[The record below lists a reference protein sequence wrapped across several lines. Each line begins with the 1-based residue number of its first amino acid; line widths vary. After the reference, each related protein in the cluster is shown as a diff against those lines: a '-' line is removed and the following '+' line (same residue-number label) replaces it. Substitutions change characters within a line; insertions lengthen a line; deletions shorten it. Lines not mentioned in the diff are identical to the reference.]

1 MEKFNKTSVFKD
13 LEQLNSDLLEL
24 LTNKNCTKTNVSA
37 IMAELLEKYT
47 PKAGG
52 GQIQN
57 PSYVENGVT
66 MHYCRYLTIY
76 RPEDEM
82 VMSSGKSK
90 GYSKIAISRWTKAG
104 KDAKVLQSEA
114 LKCLLTREDNE
125 ELQNQLISRGH
136 ELNEQAEE
144 LLLNRNKPSFYQD
157 LVESIE
163 DESVIID

>member
-13 LEQLNSDLLEL
+13 LEQLNSDLLDL
-24 LTNKNCTKTNVSA
+24 LTNKSCTKTNVSA

-52 GQIQN
+52 GQVQN

-76 RPEDEM
+76 MPEDEM

-104 KDAKVLQSEA
+104 KDAKVLQESA
-114 LKCLLTREDNE
+114 LKELLAGNIVEGQDFNAK
-125 ELQNQLISRGH
+125 
-136 ELNEQAEE
+136 AEE
-144 LLLNRNKPSFYQD
+144 LLLLRNKHEFYQD
-157 LVESIE
+157 LVESIQD
-163 DESVIID
+163 DEVVL

>member
-13 LEQLNSDLLEL
+13 LEQLNSDLLDL
-24 LTNKNCTKTNVSA
+24 LTNKSCTKTNVSA

-52 GQIQN
+52 GQVQN
-57 PSYVENGVT
+57 PSYIEDGVT

-104 KDAKVLQSEA
+104 KDAKVLQESA
-114 LKCLLTREDNE
+114 LKELLAGNIVEGQDFNAK
-125 ELQNQLISRGH
+125 
-136 ELNEQAEE
+136 AEE
-144 LLLNRNKPSFYQD
+144 LLLLRNKPEFYQD
-157 LVESIE
+157 LVESIQD
-163 DESVIID
+163 DEVVL

>member
-13 LEQLNSDLLEL
+13 LEQLNNDLLEL

-52 GQIQN
+52 GQVQN
-57 PSYVENGVT
+57 PSYVENGIT

-76 RPEDEM
+76 MPEDEM
-82 VMSSGKSK
+82 VISNGKSK

-104 KDAKVLQSEA
+104 KDAKVLQESA
-114 LKCLLTREDNE
+114 LKELLAGNIVAGQDFNA
-125 ELQNQLISRGH
+125 
-136 ELNEQAEE
+136 QAEE

-157 LVESIE
+157 LVDSIQD
-163 DESVIID
+163 DEVIL

>member
-13 LEQLNSDLLEL
+13 LEQLNSDLLDL
-24 LTNKNCTKTNVSA
+24 LTNKSCTKTNVSA

-52 GQIQN
+52 GQVQN
-57 PSYVENGVT
+57 PSYIENGIT

-104 KDAKVLQSEA
+104 KDAKVLQESA
-114 LKCLLTREDNE
+114 LKELLVGNIVEGQDFN
-125 ELQNQLISRGH
+125 S
-136 ELNEQAEE
+136 QAEE
-144 LLLNRNKPSFYQD
+144 LLLLRNKPEFYQD
-157 LVESIE
+157 LVEAIQD
-163 DESVIID
+163 DEVVL

>member
-52 GQIQN
+52 GQVQN

-104 KDAKVLQSEA
+104 KDAKVLQESA
-114 LKCLLTREDNE
+114 LKELLAGNIVEGQDFNA
-125 ELQNQLISRGH
+125 
-136 ELNEQAEE
+136 QAEE
-144 LLLNRNKPSFYQD
+144 LLLLRNKPEFYQD
-157 LVESIE
+157 LVESIQD
-163 DESVIID
+163 DEVIL

>member
-13 LEQLNSDLLEL
+13 LEQLNSDLLDL
-24 LTNKNCTKTNVSA
+24 LTNKSCTKTNVSA
-37 IMAELLEKYT
+37 LMAELLEKYT

-52 GQIQN
+52 GQVQN
-57 PSYVENGVT
+57 PSCVNDDGVT

-104 KDAKVLQSEA
+104 KDAKVLQESA
-114 LKCLLTREDNE
+114 LKELLAGNIVEGQDFNA
-125 ELQNQLISRGH
+125 
-136 ELNEQAEE
+136 QAEE
-144 LLLNRNKPSFYQD
+144 LLLLRNKPEFYQD
-157 LVESIE
+157 LVESIQD
-163 DESVIID
+163 DEVVL

>member
-13 LEQLNSDLLEL
+13 LEQLNSDLLDL
-24 LTNKNCTKTNVSA
+24 LTNKSCTKTNVSA

-52 GQIQN
+52 GQVQN

-76 RPEDEM
+76 MPEDAM

-104 KDAKVLQSEA
+104 KDAKVLQESA
-114 LKCLLTREDNE
+114 LKELLAGNIVEGQDFNA
-125 ELQNQLISRGH
+125 
-136 ELNEQAEE
+136 QAEE
-144 LLLNRNKPSFYQD
+144 LLLLRNKPEFYQD
-157 LVESIE
+157 LVEAIQ
-163 DESVIID
+163 DDAVVL

>member
-24 LTNKNCTKTNVSA
+24 LTNKSCTKTNVSA

-52 GQIQN
+52 GQVQN
-57 PSYVENGVT
+57 PSYIENGVT

-104 KDAKVLQSEA
+104 KDAKVLQESA
-114 LKCLLTREDNE
+114 LKELLAGNIVEGQDFNA
-125 ELQNQLISRGH
+125 
-136 ELNEQAEE
+136 QAEE
-144 LLLNRNKPSFYQD
+144 LLLLRNKPEFYQD
-157 LVESIE
+157 LVESIQD
-163 DESVIID
+163 DEVVL

>member
-24 LTNKNCTKTNVSA
+24 LTNKSCTKTNVSA

-52 GQIQN
+52 GQVQN

-76 RPEDEM
+76 MPEDAM

-104 KDAKVLQSEA
+104 KDAKVLQESA
-114 LKCLLTREDNE
+114 LKELLAGNIVEGQDFN
-125 ELQNQLISRGH
+125 S
-136 ELNEQAEE
+136 QAEE
-144 LLLNRNKPSFYQD
+144 LLLLRNKPEFYQD
-157 LVESIE
+157 LVKAIQD
-163 DESVIID
+163 DEVVL

>member
-24 LTNKNCTKTNVSA
+24 LTNKSCTKTNVSA

-52 GQIQN
+52 GQVQN

-82 VMSSGKSK
+82 VMSAGKSK

-104 KDAKVLQSEA
+104 KDAKVLQESA
-114 LKCLLTREDNE
+114 LKELLAGNIVEGQDFNA
-125 ELQNQLISRGH
+125 
-136 ELNEQAEE
+136 QAEE
-144 LLLNRNKPSFYQD
+144 LLLLRNKPEFYQD
-157 LVESIE
+157 LVESIQD
-163 DESVIID
+163 DEVVL

>member
-24 LTNKNCTKTNVSA
+24 LTNKSCTKTNVSA

-52 GQIQN
+52 GQVQN

-90 GYSKIAISRWTKAG
+90 GYSKIAISRWTKVG
-104 KDAKVLQSEA
+104 KDAKSFQESA
-114 LKCLLTREDNE
+114 LKALLLGNIVEGQEFNA
-125 ELQNQLISRGH
+125 
-136 ELNEQAEE
+136 QAEE
-144 LLLNRNKPSFYQD
+144 LLLLRNKPEFYQD
-157 LVESIE
+157 LVESIQD
-163 DESVIID
+163 DEVVL

>member
-24 LTNKNCTKTNVSA
+24 LTNKSCTKTNVSA

-57 PSYVENGVT
+57 PSYIENGVT

-104 KDAKVLQSEA
+104 KDAKVLQESA
-114 LKCLLTREDNE
+114 LKELLA
-125 ELQNQLISRGH
+125 GH
-136 ELNEQAEE
+136 IVEGQDFNAQAEE

-157 LVESIE
+157 LVESIQD
-163 DESVIID
+163 DEVVL

>member
-24 LTNKNCTKTNVSA
+24 LTNKSCTKTNVSA

-52 GQIQN
+52 GQVQN
-57 PSYVENGVT
+57 PSYIENGVT

-76 RPEDEM
+76 MPEDAM
-82 VMSSGKSK
+82 VISNGKSK

-104 KDAKVLQSEA
+104 KDAKVLQESA
-114 LKCLLTREDNE
+114 LKELLVGNIVEGQDFNAT
-125 ELQNQLISRGH
+125 
-136 ELNEQAEE
+136 AEE
-144 LLLNRNKPSFYQD
+144 LLLLRNKPEFYQD
-157 LVESIE
+157 LVESIQD
-163 DESVIID
+163 DEVIL

>member
-13 LEQLNSDLLEL
+13 LEQLNSDLLDL
-24 LTNKNCTKTNVSA
+24 LTNKSCTKTNVSA
-37 IMAELLEKYT
+37 LMAELLEKYT

-52 GQIQN
+52 GQVQN
-57 PSYVENGVT
+57 PSYINDDGIT

-104 KDAKVLQSEA
+104 KDAKVLQESA
-114 LKCLLTREDNE
+114 LKELLAGNIVEGQDFN
-125 ELQNQLISRGH
+125 S
-136 ELNEQAEE
+136 QAEE
-144 LLLNRNKPSFYQD
+144 LLLLRNKPEFYQD
-157 LVESIE
+157 LVESIQD
-163 DESVIID
+163 DEVVL

>member
-24 LTNKNCTKTNVSA
+24 LANKSCTKTNVSTL
-37 IMAELLEKYT
+37 MVELLDKYT

-52 GQIQN
+52 GQVQN
-57 PSYVENGVT
+57 PSYVNDDGIT

-104 KDAKVLQSEA
+104 KDAKVLQESA
-114 LKCLLTREDNE
+114 LKELLAGNIVEGQDFN
-125 ELQNQLISRGH
+125 S
-136 ELNEQAEE
+136 QAEE
-144 LLLNRNKPSFYQD
+144 LLLLRNKSEFYQD
-157 LVESIE
+157 LVESIQD
-163 DESVIID
+163 DEVIL

>member
-13 LEQLNSDLLEL
+13 LEQLNSDLLDL
-24 LTNKNCTKTNVSA
+24 LTNKSCTKTNVSA

-52 GQIQN
+52 GQVQN
-57 PSYVENGVT
+57 PSYIEDGIT

-104 KDAKVLQSEA
+104 KDAKVLQESA
-114 LKCLLTREDNE
+114 LKELLAGNIVEGQDFNAK
-125 ELQNQLISRGH
+125 
-136 ELNEQAEE
+136 AEE
-144 LLLNRNKPSFYQD
+144 LLLLRNKPEFYQD
-157 LVESIE
+157 LVEAIQ
-163 DESVIID
+163 DDAVVL

>member
-24 LTNKNCTKTNVSA
+24 LTNKSCTKTNVSA

-52 GQIQN
+52 GQVQN
-57 PSYVENGVT
+57 PSYINDDGVT

-104 KDAKVLQSEA
+104 KDAKVLQESA
-114 LKCLLTREDNE
+114 LKELLAGNIVEGQDFNAK
-125 ELQNQLISRGH
+125 
-136 ELNEQAEE
+136 AEE
-144 LLLNRNKPSFYQD
+144 LLLLRNKPEFYQD
-157 LVESIE
+157 LVESIQD
-163 DESVIID
+163 DEVVL

>member
-24 LTNKNCTKTNVSA
+24 LTNKSCTKTNVSA

-52 GQIQN
+52 GQVQN
-57 PSYVENGVT
+57 PSYVENGVN

-76 RPEDEM
+76 MPEDAM
-82 VMSSGKSK
+82 VMSAGKSK

-104 KDAKVLQSEA
+104 KEAKVLQESA
-114 LKCLLTREDNE
+114 LKELLAGNIVEGQDFNA
-125 ELQNQLISRGH
+125 
-136 ELNEQAEE
+136 QAEE
-144 LLLNRNKPSFYQD
+144 LLLLRNKPEFYQD
-157 LVESIE
+157 LVESIQD
-163 DESVIID
+163 DEVVL

>member
-24 LTNKNCTKTNVSA
+24 LTNKSCTKTNVSA

-57 PSYVENGVT
+57 PSYIENGVT

-76 RPEDEM
+76 MPEDAM

-104 KDAKVLQSEA
+104 KDAKVLQESA
-114 LKCLLTREDNE
+114 LKELLAGNIVNGQDFNA
-125 ELQNQLISRGH
+125 
-136 ELNEQAEE
+136 QAEE
-144 LLLNRNKPSFYQD
+144 LLLLRNKPEFYQD
-157 LVESIE
+157 LVESIQD
-163 DESVIID
+163 DEVVL

>member
-24 LTNKNCTKTNVSA
+24 LTNKSCTKTNVSA

-57 PSYVENGVT
+57 PSYIEDGVT

-76 RPEDEM
+76 MPEDAM

-104 KDAKVLQSEA
+104 KDAKVLQESA
-114 LKCLLTREDNE
+114 LKELLAGNIVEGQDFNA
-125 ELQNQLISRGH
+125 
-136 ELNEQAEE
+136 QAEE
-144 LLLNRNKPSFYQD
+144 LLLLRNKPEFYQD
-157 LVESIE
+157 LVESIQD
-163 DESVIID
+163 DEVIL

>member
-24 LTNKNCTKTNVSA
+24 LTNKSCTKTNVSA

-52 GQIQN
+52 GQVQN

-76 RPEDEM
+76 RPEDAM

-104 KDAKVLQSEA
+104 KDAKVLQESA
-114 LKCLLTREDNE
+114 LKELLAGNIVEGQDFNA
-125 ELQNQLISRGH
+125 
-136 ELNEQAEE
+136 QAEE
-144 LLLNRNKPSFYQD
+144 LLLLRNKPEFYQD
-157 LVESIE
+157 LVESIQD
-163 DESVIID
+163 DEVVL

>member
-24 LTNKNCTKTNVSA
+24 VTNKSCTKTNVSA

-52 GQIQN
+52 GQVQN

-76 RPEDEM
+76 MPEDAM

-104 KDAKVLQSEA
+104 KDAKVLQESA
-114 LKCLLTREDNE
+114 LKELLAGNIVEGQDFN
-125 ELQNQLISRGH
+125 S
-136 ELNEQAEE
+136 QAEE
-144 LLLNRNKPSFYQD
+144 LLLLRNKPEFYQD
-157 LVESIE
+157 LVEAIQD
-163 DESVIID
+163 DEVVL